1 MISNKSCSCLKINW
15 NHPLDSATPW
25 LCCRAAIFLAFRVSN
40 LTSSSIVD
48 SADAPPTSAS
58 YVPFS
63 RTLDGLVIQ
72 MVHRLPPA
80 RDEAKALSR
89 WNDMTTLLNRQ
100 DHEKYHRK
108 VIWNGQKI
116 THDES
121 RSSMFTRTIL
131 ETQGKNN
138 KKNNLVVETLFLVRN
153 SSQLKINLVIGER
166 SPKEIRIC
174 LLQFI
179 FIY

>member
-63 RTLDGLVIQ
+63 RTPDGLVIQ

-100 DHEKYHRK
+100 DHEKYHGK
-108 VIWNGQKI
+108 VIWNGQNHTWWKPFVNVHENNPWNPRKI
-116 THDES
+116 IKKKL
-121 RSSMFTRTIL
+121 SSWNF
-131 ETQGKNN
+131 
-138 KKNNLVVETLFLVRN
+138 VF
-153 SSQLKINLVIGER
+153 SQKL
-166 SPKEIRIC
+166 
-174 LLQFI
+174 
-179 FIY
+179 